1 MAVAYG
7 SFTITDLLDIATYV
21 YYSPNLDDDYS
32 GATIA
37 PGQDSKYIGIYSG
50 PTLPDGQ
57 PEPGTS
63 AFDNINNPD
72 NDPHIEWMEAKG
84 EKGDKGDPG
93 INGAAA
99 RTEQL
104 TTYKATLD
112 LSQPGENE
120 TWYNSQDEA
129 IEKDVNGKE
138 NGIYIWAKTTFTN
151 YSGENPTSS
160 YSSYSWTY
168 IPEET
173 SGYRIETEYEE
184 VYKFVESVEKSKT
197 NYVFSPEKIEIVVK
211 DFKDEYVDIVSSE
224 DNFHFEYLLNY
235 SYKSGTTAIETYKN
249 IAEILTENNLIEDN
263 KKVED
268 SEEITTGKVILL
280 QEAYNLGITN
290 TSNEDLTI
298 LSKMLIK
305 DEEYN
310 KRIETVLIIRL
321 YKNDIL
327 VALKPV
333 LIPFGTTADAAIFNI
348 HATGFN
354 AAMRDTSLKFSEAGL
369 SLTGGDL
376 VIRNEIGDNVF
387 YGDDEGNLYLTGTIN
402 AVNGSF
408 SGKIDAKS
416 GTIGGFEII
425 SQDGEDFLRSKNGKI
440 KLDGTNNKITAET
453 IELGTGATI
462 SDYIGL
468 GNAYIKNPD
477 KNDEGVF
484 IEAGAV
490 TIKQDGIINA
500 GSIKINGN
508 DSSISLGD
516 SIYFDG
522 IAKELRS
529 DSWSINPDKA
539 TFNNIVAKGSIQAS
553 CFEYGK
559 VQTVGGILFV
569 KTSAYVSDIERIDGE
584 ANEVKL
590 ILEQEDINNNGLFN
604 VNDVI
609 ILSENVSET
618 SIDKINKYTISSV
631 GKESIKDSIT
641 GEDTKHYKN
650 YIIIEAI
657 YDEIEENFT
666 KSFPI
671 IKLYSP
677 DQTTESGMA
686 DNYGI
691 IINSTDNPAF
701 APSQCISIVKLVKNE
716 VENNKYEYEY
726 EKKLLLGKLDDNSF
740 SNSFKMSGYG
750 LYADNVFLKGLL
762 ASIDEGGRNSG
773 INSNGQGIMG
783 KLDNAPWTQTD
794 GKIVLWAGN
803 TESVAPSEGEVSN
816 NAPFRVDQYGNLYAA
831 SGYFKG
837 AIITDSI
844 IQGTKIKTAVI
855 EGTGAGDFGLEIQN
869 VTNGILFTDS
879 YSDPN
884 TIKKFFVLK
893 NTETNINTDKVI
905 IKDLSI
911 DSDTS
916 YYPNSFGIG
925 KLKIKDNKIGFF
937 NSLGNTIDDSEIANN
952 FISFNDNEIN
962 CLDKLKVTS
971 GNTSISNNFLMDSGG
986 TVIEYNYGK
995 VKIEL
1000 IEDNG
1005 YDVYISE

>member
-1 MAVAYG
+1 MTIGYA
-7 SFTITDLLDIATYV
+7 SLTITDLLDTATYI

-57 PEPGTS
+57 PEPGTP
-63 AFDNINNPD
+63 AFNEINNPG
-72 NDPHIEWMEAKG
+72 NEHHIEWMEAKG

-93 INGAAA
+93 DPGAAA

-112 LSQPGENE
+112 LVQPDENE
-120 TWYNSQDEA
+120 TWHDDQDEA

-138 NGIYIWAKTTFTN
+138 SGIYIWAKTTFTN

-168 IPEET
+168 IPERA
-173 SGYRIETEYEE
+173 SAYRIETEYEE
-184 VYKFVESVEKSKT
+184 VYKFVESVEGSKT

-211 DFKDEYVDIVSSE
+211 DFKDEYVDITSSE

-235 SYKSGTTAIETYKN
+235 SYKSDTTAIETYKDV
-249 IAEILTENNLIEDN
+249 AEILIENDLIEDN
-263 KKVED
+263 KKVEGT
-268 SEEITTGKVILL
+268 EEIITGKVILL
-280 QEAYNLGITN
+280 QEAYNLGMTN
-290 TSNEDLTI
+290 TSNEDLFI

-348 HATGFN
+348 HVTGFN
-354 AAMRDTSLKFSEAGL
+354 AAMRDTSLNFSEAGL

-376 VIRNEIGDNVF
+376 VIRNENGENVF
-387 YGDDEGNLYLTGTIN
+387 YGDDEGNLYLIGTIN
-402 AVNGSF
+402 ATNGSF
-408 SGKIDAKS
+408 SGKIEANS

-425 SQDGEDFLRSKNGKI
+425 SQDGEDYLRSKNGKI
-440 KLDGTNNKITAET
+440 KLDGTNNKIIAET

-462 SDYIGL
+462 SEYITL
-468 GNAYIKNPD
+468 GNASIKNPA
-477 KNDEGVF
+477 KNDEGIF
-484 IEAGAV
+484 IEAG
-490 TIKQDGIINA
+490 TIKIKQDGTINA
-500 GSIKINGN
+500 GSITINGN
-508 DSSISLGD
+508 DSLISLGD
-516 SIYFDG
+516 SIYLDG
-522 IAKELRS
+522 VEKELRS

-569 KTSAYVSDIERIDGE
+569 KTSAYVSDIEEIGE
-584 ANEVKL
+584 NEVKL
-590 ILEQEDINNNGLFN
+590 ILEQEKINDNGLFN

-609 ILSENVSET
+609 ILSQNVSET
-618 SIDKINKYTISSV
+618 SINNIPKYTISSV
-631 GKESIKDSIT
+631 GKDSIIDSIT
-641 GEDTKHYKN
+641 GEETGRFKD
-650 YIIIEAI
+650 YIIIEAT
-657 YDEIEENFT
+657 YNEIEENFT

-677 DQTTESGMA
+677 DETTESKMV

-691 IINSTDNPAF
+691 IINSTNNPAF
-701 APSQCISIVKLVKNE
+701 APSQCISLVKLVKNKD
-716 VENNKYEYEY
+716 ENNEYKYEY
-726 EKKLLLGKLDDNSF
+726 EKKLLLGKLDENSF

-762 ASIDEGGRNSG
+762 ASIDESGRNSG

-783 KLDNAPWTQTD
+783 KPDNAPWTQTD

-803 TESVAPSEGEVSN
+803 TESVAPSKGEVSN
-816 NAPFRVDQYGNLYAA
+816 NAPFRVDHYGNLYAA

-855 EGTGAGDFGLEIQN
+855 EGTGTGDFGLQIQN
-869 VTNGILFTDS
+869 VSNGILFTDS

-884 TIKKFFVLK
+884 NIKKFFVLK
-893 NTETNINTDKVI
+893 DTETNIDTDIVK
-905 IKDLSI
+905 IKNLSI

-925 KLKIKDNKIGFF
+925 NLKIKNNRIGFF
-937 NSLGNTIDDSEIANN
+937 ESLNEDTIDNSEIANN
-952 FISFNDNEIN
+952 FISFGDNEIN

-971 GNTSISNNFLMDSGG
+971 GSTSISNNFLMDSGG

-1000 IEDNG
+1000 IKDNG